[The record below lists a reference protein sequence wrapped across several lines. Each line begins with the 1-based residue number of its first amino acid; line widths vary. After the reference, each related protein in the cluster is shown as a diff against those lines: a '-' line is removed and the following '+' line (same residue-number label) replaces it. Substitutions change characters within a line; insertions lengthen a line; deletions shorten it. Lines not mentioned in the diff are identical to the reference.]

1 MLDTDLAKICQ
12 VETKVLNQ
20 TVKRNIDSFP
30 QEFMFQLTE
39 NEYGSLRSQFATS
52 KAGRGGRRYKPY
64 AFTEHGIILQNLY
77 AKR

>member
-1 MLDTDLAKICQ
+1 MAKICQ

-39 NEYGSLRSQFATS
+39 NEYGSLRSQFVTS
-52 KAGRGGRRYKPY
+52 KAVRGGRRYTPY